1 MCFKSAPDSLIALT
15 CNKHKDLFLILR
27 DLFHPY
33 INETTLS
40 KPGHVILHHFRSCMV

>member
-33 INETTLS
+33 INETTLR